1 MSIEGKSV
9 PTRVITLS
17 NQPLISQAMR
27 VQLEEHHDF
36 KLVAE
41 GHTNADLCPLVEQH
55 EPDVVLLSL
64 MMASPPTP
72 TNLLVGAF
80 ELLREVAQLRRS
92 HPQSRVILL
101 APHVDRPLCEAAF
114 SAKVNGY
121 LLKHD
126 PQTTNLPQAIRLVQ
140 QGGLAVS
147 PEIAHFMQAPLSRE
161 ELTAREHDVLL
172 SLINWP
178 RCNHVERA
186 SHLGISEHTLK
197 KHLHAIY
204 EKLEVENSMAAV
216 VVALQRGMIYCGGG
230 AAGINAAPLH

>member
-1 MSIEGKSV
+1 M
-9 PTRVITLS
+9 LS
-17 NQPLISQAMR
+17 NQPLILQGIRAQVQESQD
-27 VQLEEHHDF
+27 VE
-36 KLVAE
+36 LVAE
-41 GHTNADLCPLVEQH
+41 GHANADLRPLVEQH

-72 TNLLVGAF
+72 SNLLVGAF

-92 HPQSRVILL
+92 YPQSRVILL

-126 PQTTNLPQAIRLVQ
+126 PQTTNLPQAIRSVQ
-140 QGGLAVS
+140 EGGLAVS
-147 PEIAHFMQAPLSRE
+147 PEIVHFMQAPLSRE

-216 VVALQRGMIYCGGG
+216 VVALQRGIIFVGGG
-230 AAGINAAPLH
+230 AAGITAAHSH